1 MKASATASQYSEMHY
16 SPTVSS
22 GSGYR
27 CKINLFMV
35 VNLSISEK
43 KSMADI
49 CLAAKNQ
56 YLILETT
63 QMAAG

>member
-1 MKASATASQYSEMHY
+1 MHY

-22 GSGYR
+22 GLDYG
-27 CKINLFMV
+27 CKIDLFKA

-43 KSMADI
+43 RSMADI
-49 CLAAKNQ
+49 CPAAKNQ

-63 QMAAG
+63 QITAG